1 MGFSIS
7 HGTVQNP
14 MGLIIIPWDFLCPMC
29 YLLSYG
35 TDKIPCVIY
44 INIWIPSW
52 HLYFYLYIVTSI
64 FWPLYRDLYILTE
77 SSYLIITVLCSINTV
92 VRLFVRILFLWIQ
105 TETFENPHINTL
117 KIKSYVN
124 PNWAIFLREL
134 ELYFLSNFLDY
145 QKGV

>member
-7 HGTVQNP
+7 HGTVQNVPWAIYCP
-14 MGLIIIPWDFLCPMC
+14 MGQTK
-29 YLLSYG
+29 SHES
-35 TDKIPCVIY
+35 IY

-145 QKGV
+145 QQGV